1 MKKQFRE
8 MGLIILYLLNRM
20 LLLTNYKSILFTEV
34 AILKCSCEMCKG
46 ESILDVEL
54 NGSTAGYIA
63 LAAKARESTV
73 IASKWPNILA

>member
-1 MKKQFRE
+1 MWE
-8 MGLIILYLLNRM
+8 
-20 LLLTNYKSILFTEV
+20 
-34 AILKCSCEMCKG
+34 G

-73 IASKWPNILA
+73 IASKWPNIIAGAGSVKSSAGTKIAWIEVIEPSLVATILSWIEPISVQRVG

>member
-1 MKKQFRE
+1 MVGRGIAQSE
-8 MGLIILYLLNRM
+8 MW
-20 LLLTNYKSILFTEV
+20 E
-34 AILKCSCEMCKG
+34 G

-73 IASKWPNILA
+73 IASKWPNIIAGAGSVKSSAGTKIA

>member
-1 MKKQFRE
+1 MWE
-8 MGLIILYLLNRM
+8 
-20 LLLTNYKSILFTEV
+20 
-34 AILKCSCEMCKG
+34 G

-73 IASKWPNILA
+73 IASKWPNIIAGAGSVLSWIEPISVQRVG

>member
-1 MKKQFRE
+1 MWE
-8 MGLIILYLLNRM
+8 
-20 LLLTNYKSILFTEV
+20 
-34 AILKCSCEMCKG
+34 G

-73 IASKWPNILA
+73 IASKWPNIIAGAGSVKSSAGTNTA

>member
-1 MKKQFRE
+1 MWE
-8 MGLIILYLLNRM
+8 
-20 LLLTNYKSILFTEV
+20 
-34 AILKCSCEMCKG
+34 G

-73 IASKWPNILA
+73 IASKWPNIIAGAGSVKSSAGTKIAWIEVIEPSLVATILSWIEPISVQRVGW

>member
-1 MKKQFRE
+1 MWE
-8 MGLIILYLLNRM
+8 
-20 LLLTNYKSILFTEV
+20 
-34 AILKCSCEMCKG
+34 G

-73 IASKWPNILA
+73 IASKWPNIIAGAGSVKSSAGTKISQPACRNLKTLSIKISTS